1 MKREEFVG
9 DDAGDLQLDDE
20 GRGDGVDGGQRT
32 KILGPVKSVKRNK
45 F

>member
-20 GRGDGVDGGQRT
+20 GRGDGVDGGQRK
-32 KILGPVKSVKRNK
+32 KILGPVNICKKK
-45 F
+45 